1 MTNREEITKRL
12 LVFIQAKNWGKS
24 DFARAAGIHRQNAD
38 RYLSGKSDPSKIA
51 IKLMTEGLNLD
62 WLLTGKGE
70 MYEEKEE
77 QSNRQSY
84 KNALQTAKKGTK
96 NNILSESEEIYK
108 LPPDNIAKA
117 LGQAMCKEG
126 IQEGDL
132 LILDQ
137 ERPAKPGDLVLTI
150 KNGYPEI
157 QRHRQG
163 DPKPNAII
171 DRLIRTYRT
180 PQLPAN

>member
-1 MTNREEITKRL
+1 MDSIGNRLRAFVDDKYISLKDFSDKIEMNPGNVQKYLTGKRKPGTPL
-12 LVFIQAKNWGKS
+12 LQRLQA
-24 DFARAAGIHRQNAD
+24 Q
-38 RYLSGKSDPSKIA
+38 
-51 IKLMTEGLNLD
+51 GLNID

-70 MYEEKEE
+70 MYEVKEE

-163 DPKPNAII
+163 DPKPHAII
-171 DRLIRTYRT
+171 DRLIRNYRT